1 MSLPMPNLDDRRFQD
16 LVDEAKYLVQRNCP
30 EWTDHNVSDPGVT
43 LIETFAQMV
52 DQVLYRLNR
61 VPDLHYLR
69 FLDLIGVRLFAPTA
83 ARTDVTF
90 WLSAARDVPVVVSA
104 GKQVASVRD
113 EVEDPVVF
121 TVERTLTIVP
131 CSLTGL
137 ATGDAD
143 PGVPPVDRTDGL
155 LVGGEPAC
163 FAENPAPGDAVYFGL
178 SDAVPGCAVLLRMDC
193 EVEGQGVDP
202 HDPPWVWEAW
212 DGRGWAAGEIDRDS
226 TGAFNRPGD
235 VVLHVPPGHTASVLG
250 GRHAGWIRCRLTE
263 PKQNQPFFQRSPRL
277 RSVEASTIGGTV
289 GAVHAEVVHGEIV
302 GTSDGLPGQR
312 FPLGRRPVVAGGEEL
327 IVEVSG
333 PDGWQE
339 WTEVSSFAESGPED
353 RHVQLDRVA
362 GEIAFGPAV
371 RQPEGGV
378 RYYGAV
384 PAKAAAIRVPSYRA
398 GGGRRGNVAREVL
411 EVQRDPIPF
420 VSSVVNRRP
429 ATGGVDGE
437 SVRDAAVRGP
447 LLLRTRDRAVTAE
460 DYEQLAR
467 EAAPEAAR
475 VRCVPAHGADGRET
489 GAIRVLVVPAVP
501 DTGELKFATLMLD
514 PGMRTRIERYLDER
528 RCVGALVSV
537 EAPFYHGV
545 TVVARLRSRRRT
557 SPGTLGPRATQALY
571 DYFNPLTGGP
581 DGDGWPFGRPVQ
593 SGEVFAVL
601 QRLPGVEMVE
611 DVRLFAA
618 NPVTRE
624 RGEQVDRLDLP
635 PHALAFSFGHQVRVR
650 ESDR

>member
-1 MSLPMPNLDDRRFQD
+1 MTLPSPNLDDRRFQD

-52 DQVLYRLNR
+52 DQLLYRLNR

-69 FLDLIGVRLFAPTA
+69 FLDLIGVRLFPPAA

-90 WLSAARDVPVVVSA
+90 WLSAARDVPVVVPA
-104 GKQVASVRD
+104 GRQVASVRT

-131 CSLTGL
+131 CSLAHL
-137 ATGDAD
+137 ATGTA
-143 PGVPPVDRTDGL
+143 GTGGPPADRTDEL
-155 LVGGEPAC
+155 LVGGGPAC
-163 FAENPAPGDAVYFGL
+163 FAEEVAAGDAVYFGL
-178 SDAVPGCAVLLRMDC
+178 SGAVPGCAVLLRLNC

-202 HDPPWVWEAW
+202 RDPPWVWEAW
-212 DGRGWAAGEIDRDS
+212 DGHGWAACDVDRDT
-226 TGAFNRPGD
+226 TGAFNRSGD
-235 VVLHVPPGHTASVLG
+235 IVVHVPPDHTASVLA
-250 GRHAGWIRCRLTE
+250 RHRAGWVRCRLVE
-263 PKQNQPFFQRSPRL
+263 PAPHQPFFRRSPRL
-277 RSVEASTIGGTV
+277 YSAEAATIGGTV
-289 GAVHAEVVHGEIV
+289 PAVHAEVVRGEV
-302 GTSDGLPGQR
+302 AGTSEGVPAQR
-312 FPLGRRPVVAGGEEL
+312 FPLGRRPVVVAGDEL
-327 IVEVSG
+327 VVEVSSPG
-333 PDGWQE
+333 GWQR

-353 RHVQLDRVA
+353 RHFVLDRVA
-362 GEIAFGPAV
+362 GEVVFGPAV

-384 PAKAAAIRVPSYRA
+384 PLKAAAIRVPEYRA

-420 VSSVVNRRP
+420 VTTVVNRRP

-475 VRCVPAHGADGRET
+475 VRCVPAHGTDGRET
-489 GAIRVLVVPAVP
+489 GAVRVLVVPAVP
-501 DTGELKFATLMLD
+501 DTGELQFATLMLE

-537 EAPFYHGV
+537 EPPFYQGV
-545 TVVARLRSRRRT
+545 TIVASLRARRRT
-557 SPGTLGPRATQALY
+557 TSGVLGTRATQALY
-571 DYFNPLTGGP
+571 DYFNPLRGGP

-601 QRLPGVEMVE
+601 QRLPGVELVE

-618 NPVTRE
+618 DPITRD

-635 PHALAFSFGHQVRVR
+635 PNALAFSFGHQVRIR
-650 ESDR
+650 ESG